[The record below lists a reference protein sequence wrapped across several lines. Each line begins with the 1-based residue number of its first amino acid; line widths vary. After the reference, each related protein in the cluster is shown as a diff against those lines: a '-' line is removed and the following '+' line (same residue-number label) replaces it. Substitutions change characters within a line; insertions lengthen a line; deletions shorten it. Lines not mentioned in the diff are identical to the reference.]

1 MFKNLMKEAKSLI
14 KSFNKL
20 NLYVKFILLGVVAFG
35 LYKYVHKTRILGFSF
50 QNSLNVTEGFG
61 SKSLVYYRM
70 DGCPHCKRFDAD
82 GWPKFKS
89 MNNTSISTRVVD
101 SNDPECKKNG
111 IQGFPSLLLTDSSK
125 NKIKECPTRDPDEML
140 KFCKDN
146 E

>member
-1 MFKNLMKEAKSLI
+1 MKEAKSLI

-35 LYKYVHKTRILGFSF
+35 LYKYVYKTRILGFSF
-50 QNSLNVTEGFG
+50 QNSLNVTEAFG

-70 DGCPHCKRFDAD
+70 DGCPHCKRFDED
-82 GWPKFKS
+82 GWPKFKA

-111 IQGFPSLLLTDSSK
+111 IQGFPSLLLTDSNK
-125 NKIKECPTRDPDEML
+125 NKLKECPTRDPEEML
-140 KFCKDN
+140 NFCKDN

>member
-1 MFKNLMKEAKSLI
+1 MFKNLMKEAKSLL

-20 NLYVKFILLGVVAFG
+20 NKYVKVVLFIVAAFSV
-35 LYKYVHKTRILGFSF
+35 YKYIHKPGILGFSF

-70 DGCPHCKRFDAD
+70 DGCPHCERFDED

-89 MNNTSISTRVVD
+89 MNSTSISTRVVD
-101 SNDPECKKNG
+101 SSDPECKKNG

-125 NKIKECPTRDPDEML
+125 NKIKECPTRDPDEMVQ
-140 KFCKDN
+140 FCKDN